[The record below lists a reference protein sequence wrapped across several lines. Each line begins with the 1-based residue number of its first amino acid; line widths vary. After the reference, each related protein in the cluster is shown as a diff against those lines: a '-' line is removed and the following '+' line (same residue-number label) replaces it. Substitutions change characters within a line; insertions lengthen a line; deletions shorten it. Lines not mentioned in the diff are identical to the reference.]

1 MFNNKSIYSKILIE
15 EDKNIIEALNKLN
28 AINLD
33 DDISRLI
40 LFVINYNGSIIG
52 SLTDGDIRRSLIK
65 EKNLNKK
72 VKDICNR
79 NFVKIY
85 ETSDY
90 INLKN
95 FFNKNILILPVLNKD
110 NKLSRLIDLEKIK
123 SQLPLECVIMA
134 GGRGKRLSPLTDK
147 LPKPMLPLGNKPI
160 IEYNIDRLISFGI
173 KKIYITINY
182 LGEKIKKYF
191 NDGSSKGVE
200 IIYVEEKNFMGTAG
214 SLSLIKNIKSENI
227 LLMNSDLFTDID
239 FEKMFLSF
247 VNKNADF
254 AVASKNYV
262 HDVPYAII
270 DSKFKVIN
278 RIKEKPSYILKSNA
292 GIYIFKSKLI
302 KMIPKN
308 KFYDITDFINY
319 LLDNKY
325 KLIHDEINGYWIDI
339 GSPNEYK
346 LAQELIKNFKND

>member
-1 MFNNKSIYSKILIE
+1 
-15 EDKNIIEALNKLN
+15 
-28 AINLD
+28 
-33 DDISRLI
+33 
-40 LFVINYNGSIIG
+40 
-52 SLTDGDIRRSLIK
+52 
-65 EKNLNKK
+65 
-72 VKDICNR
+72 
-79 NFVKIY
+79 
-85 ETSDY
+85 
-90 INLKN
+90 
-95 FFNKNILILPVLNKD
+95 
-110 NKLSRLIDLEKIK
+110 
-123 SQLPLECVIMA
+123 
-134 GGRGKRLSPLTDK
+134 
-147 LPKPMLPLGNKPI
+147 
-160 IEYNIDRLISFGI
+160 
-173 KKIYITINY
+173 
-182 LGEKIKKYF
+182 
-191 NDGSSKGVE
+191 
-200 IIYVEEKNFMGTAG
+200 MGTAG

-346 LAQELIKNFKND
+346 LAQELIKTLKMIENVLWLITARSGSKSIKDKNIKLLGDYPLFYYKYHSVKKITPNENIWASTDSKKYAEIFNKFGLNTPFIRPSKLSEDDSSSEDVIIHAMDYAESINKEKEYICLLEPTSPFIYENQLTEALKILQDNANSKSLVSTV